1 MLMHETLLCLKALCT
16 TSLALDQLAEIQP
29 TLFPTLLA
37 MLFDDEKKGPSEFT
51 TRNIITSLL
60 FTYLSSGP
68 SSELCNRARNLLSYL
83 RDPVPPEASQPPGF
97 IASMYRPRPYRMWV
111 REMANVTKEVFWI
124 FIHHSNI
131 IPSSPEY
138 DATDQSYFTK
148 HFPRDRPPV
157 AAAPHVGGVEWDATN
172 YLASHLD
179 LINGIIASLPS
190 CQDRNSL
197 RRELHDC
204 GVEKCFG
211 VSWRTCKEKFYGA
224 VHIGLATWIGAAA
237 EDGWDVRLVQ
247 QGPDADESLR
257 FSPRKKKAGADDAPP
272 RLEMPRLELGVGV
285 GGGGGG
291 GRGGGG
297 GGGEGES
304 GDGDGDGGG
313 WL

>member
-16 TSLALDQLAEIQP
+16 TSLALDQLATIQS
-29 TLFPTLLA
+29 TLFPVLLA
-37 MLFDDEKKGPSEFT
+37 MLFDGEKKGPSEFT

-60 FTYLSSGP
+60 FTYLSTAPP
-68 SSELCNRARNLLSYL
+68 SNLPTRARTLLSYL
-83 RDPVPPEASQPPGF
+83 RDPSPPEASQPPGF
-97 IASMYRPRPYRMWV
+97 IASMHRPRPYRMWAK
-111 REMANVTKEVFWI
+111 EMVNVTKEVFWI

-131 IPSSPEY
+131 IPYTPDC
-138 DATDQSYFTK
+138 DAAEKSYITN

-190 CQDRNSL
+190 RQERNDL
-197 RRELHDC
+197 RREFNDC

-224 VHIGLATWIGAAA
+224 IHIGLATWVGAAA
-237 EDGWDVRLVQ
+237 EDGWDVRLVKE
-247 QGPDADESLR
+247 GPDIEERVRL
-257 FSPRKKKAGADDAPP
+257 SPRKNKAGADDGPP
-272 RLEMPRLELGVGV
+272 KLDMPNLELG
-285 GGGGGG
+285 
-291 GRGGGG
+291 GRGDDDAG
-297 GGGEGES
+297 
-304 GDGDGDGGG
+304 GDGSG

>member
-16 TSLALDQLAEIQP
+16 TSLALNQLAEIQS
-29 TLFPTLLA
+29 TLFPILLA

-60 FTYLSSGP
+60 FTYLSSAPP
-68 SSELCNRARNLLSYL
+68 SDLSSRARNLLSHL
-83 RDPVPPEASQPPGF
+83 RDPSPPEASQPPGF
-97 IASMYRPRPYRMWV
+97 IASMCRPRPYRMWV

-131 IPSSPEY
+131 IPSSPEC
-138 DATDQSYFTK
+138 DAADKSYVTK

-190 CQDRNSL
+190 CQERNNL
-197 RRELHDC
+197 RRELSDC

-224 VHIGLATWIGAAA
+224 VHIGLATWVGAAS

-247 QGPDADESLR
+247 QGPDAEESLR
-257 FSPRKKKAGADDAPP
+257 FSPRKKKAGVDDGPP
-272 RLEMPRLELGVGV
+272 RLEMPKLKLELEGQ
-285 GGGGGG
+285 GGGKNV
-291 GRGGGG
+291 
-297 GGGEGES
+297 
-304 GDGDGDGGG
+304 DGDGGG

>member
-16 TSLALDQLAEIQP
+16 TSLALDQLAAIQS
-29 TLFPTLLA
+29 TLFPVLLA

-51 TRNIITSLL
+51 TRKIITSLL
-60 FTYLSSGP
+60 FTYLSTAP
-68 SSELCNRARNLLSYL
+68 PSELPNRARTLLSHL
-83 RDPVPPEASQPPGF
+83 RDPSPPEESQLPGF
-97 IASMYRPRPYRMWV
+97 ISSMHRPRPYRLWA
-111 REMANVTKEVFWI
+111 REMINVTKEVFWI

-131 IPSSPEY
+131 IPYSPDRDVSEK
-138 DATDQSYFTK
+138 SYVTR

-179 LINGIIASLPS
+179 LVNGIIASLPS
-190 CQDRNSL
+190 CQERNDL
-197 RRELHDC
+197 RRQFYDC

-211 VSWRTCKEKFYGA
+211 VSWRTCKEKFYA
-224 VHIGLATWIGAAA
+224 AIHIGLATWVGAAA

-247 QGPDADESLR
+247 QGPDVEESLR
-257 FSPRKKKAGADDAPP
+257 MSPRKKKPGADDAPP
-272 RLEMPRLELGVGV
+272 RLEMLKLDLDARGGESAGMGAGA

-291 GRGGGG
+291 
-297 GGGEGES
+297 
-304 GDGDGDGGG
+304 D